1 MKFLLEIGVE
11 EVPHWMLPE
20 ALAHLRAKVEELLP
34 KVTLAEATPRR
45 LAIIADRVPE
55 REPDRT
61 EVVKG
66 PPLAAPPQAV
76 EGFAR
81 KQGIDPSALEK
92 TDSYYQYTKQIPG
105 RATREILADKLPGVI
120 LGIPWPKTML
130 WPGKGGARFIRPIRW
145 IVCLLG
151 KGVVPFTVNGVAS
164 GDTTRGHRQ
173 LGKKRPV
180 RVSIASYEKTLEN
193 NGVILRASKRREKL
207 LAEVGQDTPL
217 IDTHVYLNEWP
228 TALRGSFD
236 PGFLTLPREVRDTVM
251 SVHQKYF
258 SLGDEPG
265 FIAVINRKDDPDGL
279 IRAGNER
286 VLRARFN
293 DARFFFDFDQ
303 KKKLADRVE
312 DLKRVTFHR
321 ELGSYYDKT
330 MRVVELCDD
339 ETSKRA
345 ALLSKTDLTTEM
357 VKEFTEL
364 QGVIGGR
371 YAEVQGEP
379 PEVARAIYEQY
390 VYDRAPSTR
399 AGQMLALA
407 DRMDTLREMFRIGQI
422 PSGSKDPFALRRAAL
437 GVVRILVE
445 GEISKLPFEPSPEL
459 RDFLLDRVRY
469 YFREIRGFAYDE
481 VNAVLAAGWDD
492 LKDVHARLEAIREVR
507 KSENFEPL
515 AASFKRIKNI
525 LKQADFTPTGPIDES
540 LLEAGPETELYHATR
555 AVKLTGRYR
564 EDLAAIA
571 SLRPAVDSFF
581 DKVLVNAPD
590 AAVRA
595 NRLTLLFTL
604 MREFS
609 QVADFSEIV
618 TNQ

>member
-1 MKFLLEIGVE
+1 VKFLLEIGVE
-11 EVPHWMLPE
+11 EVPDWMLPD
-20 ALAHLRAKVEELLP
+20 AVAHLRAKVEELLP

-45 LAIIADRVPE
+45 LAIVADRVAE
-55 REPDRT
+55 READRT

-66 PPLAAPPQAV
+66 PPLAAPPEAV

-81 KQGIDPSALEK
+81 KQGVDPSALEK
-92 TDSYYQYTKQIPG
+92 TENYYQYTKRIPG
-105 RATREILADKLPGVI
+105 RATREILAEKLPGVI

-151 KGVVPFTVNGVAS
+151 KEIVPFTVNGVAS

-173 LGKKRPV
+173 LGKKKPI
-180 RVSIASYEKTLEN
+180 RVSITSYEKTLEK
-193 NGVILRASKRREKL
+193 NGVILRAAKRREKL
-207 LAEVGQDTPL
+207 LAEVGEDTPL
-217 IDTHVYLNEWP
+217 IDAHVYLNEWP

-236 PGFLTLPREVRDTVM
+236 PSYLALPREVLDTVM
-251 SVHQKYF
+251 RVHQKF
-258 SLGDEPG
+258 FPLRDQPG
-265 FIAVINRKDDPDGL
+265 FIAVMNRKDDPEGL

-293 DARFFFDFDQ
+293 DARFFYDVDQ

-312 DLKRVTFHR
+312 DLKRVTFHKDI
-321 ELGSYYDKT
+321 GSYYDKT
-330 MRVVELCDD
+330 MRIVELCDD

-345 ALLSKTDLTTEM
+345 ALLSKCDLTTEM
-357 VKEFTEL
+357 VKEFPEL
-364 QGVIGGR
+364 QGIIGGR
-371 YAEVQGEP
+371 YAEAQGEP
-379 PEVARAIYEQY
+379 PEVAKAIYEQY
-390 VYDRAPSTR
+390 VYDRPPSTR

-407 DRMDTLREMFRIGQI
+407 DRLDTLREMFRIGQI

-437 GVVRILVE
+437 GVVRILAE
-445 GEISKLPFEPSPEL
+445 GQVRRLPFEPAAEL
-459 RDFLLDRVRY
+459 REFLLERVRY
-469 YFREIRGFAYDE
+469 YFRDVRGFAYDE

-492 LKDVHARLEAIREVR
+492 LQDVHARLEAVRAVR
-507 KSENFEPL
+507 KTENFEPL

-525 LKQADFTPTGPIDES
+525 LKQAGFSPAAPVQED
-540 LLEAGPETELYHATR
+540 LLENGPERNLYTAIR
-555 AVKLTGRYR
+555 AVQLTGRYQ

-571 SLRPAVDSFF
+571 SLRPAVDAFF

-590 AAVRA
+590 AAVRQ
-595 NRLTLLFTL
+595 NRLTLLFSL

-618 TNQ
+618 PNQ